1 MSHLSDLTN
10 PLNPTGN
17 PMNSSKTG
25 DTMTNLGEQANQSV
39 ANAFR
44 ATQRVANDAIDGMAH
59 RVEDMRHAAAPL
71 LDQRVAEKAGAF
83 TQRSLDV
90 VRDGAQM
97 VRDQAQRAQD
107 GTVHYI
113 QSEPVKAM
121 LIAAGAGAALMA
133 LLHLMTG
140 PRYRG

>member
-1 MSHLSDLTN
+1 MSDPTLDLS
-10 PLNPTGN
+10 GN
-17 PMNSSKTG
+17 NMNLIKPSEATTK
-25 DTMTNLGEQANQSV
+25 LAEQ
-39 ANAFR
+39 
-44 ATQRVANDAIDGMAH
+44 
-59 RVEDMRHAAAPL
+59 
-71 LDQRVAEKAGAF
+71 AGAF

-90 VRDGAQM
+90 VRDGAQL

-140 PRYRG
+140 PRYR